1 MVILLYWLFAGQY
14 QYLQTSTF
22 QRKNKI
28 FFILNLV
35 GNWASL
41 LTIRKTTG
49 KELKIAMT
57 NQRLK
62 NVLRASFRVWGL
74 TR

>member
-49 KELKIAMT
+49 KDLKIAMT
-57 NQRLK
+57 ISDWKTYFVHR
-62 NVLRASFRVWGL
+62 SGSEGW
-74 TR
+74 